1 MNQTETHLT
10 DIQSLAPSVGG
21 SWPPNIFAIIIPIVA
36 TIVIAAIFL
45 KLVRASLSKFATDKA
60 ISKFV
65 VERAY
70 KTISMVVYVF
80 VAIIILYVITR
91 MHELIYLAIGTIL
104 IALAA
109 NWDLLANFIAYYI
122 LTGAYGLKSGDTI
135 HLIQYRLK
143 GRVTDISPLYTK
155 VLTMLG
161 DIVYIPNRYLVSS
174 PLSKPTYE
182 YTTICLEITA
192 TLSSL
197 EPEILETIEKEI
209 RTTLTK
215 KFKSIVHSRGI
226 TVSLKETTTS
236 KARYEVCTPIV
247 GAEGR
252 EEVTSTL
259 IRQLA
264 QSLLKYEPT
273 IKVKSG

>member
-1 MNQTETHLT
+1 MNQAETHLT
-10 DIQSLAPSVGG
+10 DIQNLVINISNNWL
-21 SWPPNIFAIIIPIVA
+21 PNVFMIIIPLVI
-36 TIVIAAIFL
+36 TIVVAAIFL
-45 KLVRASLSKFATDKA
+45 KIVRASLSRLATGKV
-60 ISKFV
+60 ISKLV
-65 VERAY
+65 AERAY
-70 KTISMVVYVF
+70 RTISIIVYTFVVVI
-80 VAIIILYVITR
+80 ALYVVTQI
-91 MHELIYLAIGTIL
+91 HELIYLTIGIVL
-104 IALAA
+104 IMLAA
-109 NWDLLANFIAYYI
+109 NWDLFANFIAYYL
-122 LTGAYGLKSGDTI
+122 LTGMYGLKNGDTI
-135 HLIQYRLK
+135 HLIQYQLK
-143 GRVTDISPLYTK
+143 GRITDISPLYTK

-161 DIVYIPNRYLVSS
+161 DIVYIPNRYLVAS

-182 YTTICLEITA
+182 YTTICLEITV
-192 TLSSL
+192 TLPGF

-215 KFKSIVHSRGI
+215 KFKSIVHGRGV
-226 TVSLKETTTS
+226 TVSLRETTIS